1 MTDQNAA
8 LHVDYRYFDD
18 DWDVASHTIDVAW
31 QQNLAH
37 DFRLT
42 PFVSYYS
49 QHEAE
54 FFNNIAD
61 TDDRYFADDY
71 RLSAFGA
78 FSCGLRVQ
86 RDLWQLVGQRRRR
99 AL

>member
-1 MTDQNAA
+1 MSARNGHSSAGYRHFFEQQNAA

-42 PFVSYYS
+42 PFIRYYS

-61 TDDRYFADDY
+61 TERPLF
-71 RLSAFGA
+71 RG
-78 FSCGLRVQ
+78 
-86 RDLWQLVGQRRRR
+86 
-99 AL
+99 